1 MLHVIEKMTPPIIV
15 LISFNSIKI
24 FLNEYVQN
32 FIENIKKGA
41 SRECV
46 PTFKCNIDLTEFF
59 NFLLEHTCYNLF
71 DKEREYI

>member
-32 FIENIKKGA
+32 FIENIKKRA
-41 SRECV
+41 SFEYV

-71 DKEREYI
+71 DKERKYI